1 MCASGAMGRETA
13 SDMGGDYLRF
23 GLTWL
28 VLWTVGLG
36 GALAVPVDVGQWR
49 IEAPAAWQRAGAD
62 EETDL
67 DSLVL
72 RLEAG
77 PATIEVLVP
86 RRLTRLK
93 TSPAQFYRQ
102 LEQSWRRRFGD
113 QAALDWLDAA
123 GQRWRSVR
131 RPSLSGAGEVFQLV
145 TVREGLA
152 YQLIVV
158 VPALGEALPAQV
170 ADLLAASF
178 WTADPTGPTVA
189 ASSPEGPAKDGTS
202 PEPPQTLALA
212 PDPVPE
218 VPTSTKLD
226 SSPARVVEPA
236 APTHQTSDPVADL
249 PDPLGRRWRLLRQ
262 GLALPGPRAWAALA
276 EVEARLLE
284 PRGWITG
291 LGFNAEGPGLT
302 GFLEGVQWRE
312 VAGQAQEKQ
321 AFRSEWSV
329 RWPDFPVR
337 WRGGEVL
344 AIKLALEARA
354 LGRPVQG
361 DLIVQAE
368 VTALCA
374 PRMAIVNWLDAVEA
388 GRASAEPPSGLLCAS
403 PAGAPAPAGLSVS
416 QADYPA
422 EGRVGRVLSVPL
434 PVAWESGVRG
444 RMGESRRLLV
454 RIRLARSAQPDGLS
468 GDRLLRQATAYFIY
482 GPDV

>member
-23 GLTWL
+23 GLAWL
-28 VLWTVGLG
+28 VLWTAGLG
-36 GALAVPVDVGQWR
+36 GALAAPVDVGQWR

-72 RLEAG
+72 RLAAG
-77 PATIEVLVP
+77 PETIEVLVP

-158 VPALGEALPAQV
+158 VPAPGEALPAQV
-170 ADLLAASF
+170 AELLAASF
-178 WTADPTGPTVA
+178 WTADAPGPTLA
-189 ASSPEGPAKDGTS
+189 ALNPEEPAKDGPVPAPTPVQAPGPVPELPTS
-202 PEPPQTLALA
+202 AQPDSAPAPGEEPVAPTQQALA
-212 PDPVPE
+212 P
-218 VPTSTKLD
+218 
-226 SSPARVVEPA
+226 VE
-236 APTHQTSDPVADL
+236 DL

-262 GLALPGPRAWAALA
+262 GLALPGPGAWAALA
-276 EVEARLLE
+276 EAEARLLTS
-284 PRGWITG
+284 RGWITG

-312 VAGQAQEKQ
+312 VAGQAQEMQ

-337 WRGGEVL
+337 WRGGEAL

-361 DLIVQAE
+361 DLTVQAE
-368 VTALCA
+368 VAALCA

-388 GRASAEPPSGLLCAS
+388 GRARAEPPSGMLCPS
-403 PAGAPAPAGLSVS
+403 PAVALPPVRLHVS

-422 EGRVGRVLSVPL
+422 EGWIGRVLSVPL

-454 RIRLARSAQPDGLS
+454 RLRLARSEPPDGLS